1 MCRSITVDV
10 NIYDVTLTVSGDYEP
25 GEDMVM
31 YDDNMEGYPGS
42 SPEFD
47 LETVEI
53 EGINI
58 IDLLNDRV
66 IELIKEQVIENQEN

>member
-1 MCRSITVDV
+1 MGHIITEV
-10 NIYDVTLTVSGDYEP
+10 NIYDVRMDVSGYYTPEEP
-25 GEDMVM
+25 RVW
-31 YDDNMEGYPGS
+31 YDGNMEGYPGS